1 MNWGNILTFVFS
13 IFGMYEA
20 DKAIIDAGGVA
31 TSPVTTIGSDLGKQ
45 LYARAQL
52 STDKTFGGTA

>member
-1 MNWGNILTFVFS
+1 MNWGSILSFVFS
-13 IFGMYEA
+13 IFGAYEA

-31 TSPVTTIGSDLGKQ
+31 TTPSARVGSEGGKV

-52 STDKTFGGTA
+52 CTDPNFPGG

>member
-1 MNWGNILTFVFS
+1 MSWGSILNLIFS
-13 IFGMYEA
+13 LFGTYET

-31 TSPVTTIGSDLGKQ
+31 STPIATVGSEGGKP